1 MKRVGQSY
9 ILYITNILLYILLLS
24 VFIIIY
30 KYIIYM
36 QIFNSVNFLL
46 YFYIVGF
53 IEDKDEEGGT
63 EDEGQKEEDGQGEL
77 DVNLLLHLAKDQWLL
92 PC

>member
-1 MKRVGQSY
+1 
-9 ILYITNILLYILLLS
+9 
-24 VFIIIY
+24 
-30 KYIIYM
+30 M
-36 QIFNSVNFLL
+36 QIFNSGNFLL

-77 DVNLLLHLAKDQWLL
+77 DVNLLLHLAKDQ
-92 PC
+92 